1 VSKGAG
7 PDDDMPQSP
16 FRPGEKRLRRAF
28 VLVSALVVAAAAL
41 ALVWTHSP
49 LKDVV
54 TRENAAA
61 LAAAFAGFWWAPIVV
76 FLAYTPASFIM
87 FPRWIITM
95 TAVIAF
101 GPLEGFVLA
110 MSGVILAGIVTFVP
124 GRLVDRETVR
134 PIVEGRLRP
143 AARFMERKGLA
154 AVTLIRL
161 VPIAP
166 FPVVNL
172 LMGAMRVKPWHFVCG
187 TFLGMLP
194 GMIAAT
200 VLSDQVAAALE
211 DPTHVNF
218 WIVAAAV
225 LGLATIAF
233 FGQRYVRRHSAH
245 EPWRRA
251 PPRDAAR
258 ETNERQRTLKDESK
272 GATP

>member
-1 VSKGAG
+1 VSKGADPG
-7 PDDDMPQSP
+7 DDMPQRLLP
-16 FRPGEKRLRRAF
+16 PGENRLRR
-28 VLVSALVVAAAAL
+28 VLVVVSALVAVTAAL

-49 LKDVV
+49 LKDFV
-54 TRENAAA
+54 TRENAVA
-61 LAAAFAGFWWAPIVV
+61 LASAFAGFWWAPIAV

-110 MSGVILAGIVTFVP
+110 MSGVILAGIVTYVP
-124 GRLVDRETVR
+124 GRFVDPETVR
-134 PIVEGRLRP
+134 PMVEGPLKP

-172 LMGAMRVKPWHFVCG
+172 LMGALRVKLWHFVCG

-200 VLSDQVAAALE
+200 VLSDQLAAALE
-211 DPTHVNF
+211 DPAGVNF
-218 WIVAAAV
+218 WIIAAAV
-225 LGLATIAF
+225 VGFATIVY

-245 EPWRRA
+245 EPWRRVPTRGA
-251 PPRDAAR
+251 TF

>member
-1 VSKGAG
+1 
-7 PDDDMPQSP
+7 
-16 FRPGEKRLRRAF
+16 

-49 LKDVV
+49 LKDLV

-76 FLAYTPASFIM
+76 FFAYTPASFIM

-110 MSGVILAGIVTFVP
+110 MSGVILAGIVTFIP
-124 GRLVDRETVR
+124 GRFVDPETVR
-134 PIVEGRLRP
+134 PMVEGPLKP

-172 LMGAMRVKPWHFVCG
+172 LMGALRVKPWHFVCG

-200 VLSDQVAAALE
+200 VLSDQLAAALE
-211 DPTHVNF
+211 DPAGVNF
-218 WIVAAAV
+218 WLIAAAV
-225 LGLATIAF
+225 LGFATIVF

-245 EPWRRA
+245 EPWRRT
-251 PPRDAAR
+251 PPRNTAP